1 MGLRNANVETMIR
14 KLKFKPSTLVNS
26 IFKLNIWWYMKLWK
40 KAFGI
45 STLRVEELHK
55 REPFKNIEDLWDQDR
70 GEL

>member
-1 MGLRNANVETMIR
+1 MGLGNASVETVIR
-14 KLKFKPSTLVNS
+14 KLKFKPMMLVTS

-45 STLRVEELHK
+45 SILKAETLHK
-55 REPFKNIEDLWDQDR
+55 REPFNNIVDLWDQDR